1 MALPFLKTKSQ
12 DNQRPKRYDGVIEA
26 VRYDPTGRI
35 ALARVHER
43 RGMVFSDHILLT
55 REELIRRL
63 KAGQVF
69 VTGRRVPR
77 MGNAFEVFDVV
88 RLVGAP
94 GQEVVVSGSIES
106 AAGSSSNGSDR
117 DHLNVPLF

>member
-1 MALPFLKTKSQ
+1 MALPFFKTKSQ
-12 DNQRPKRYDGVIEA
+12 DNRLPKRYDGVIEA
-26 VRYDPTGRI
+26 VRYDSSGRI

-43 RGMVFSDHILLT
+43 RGMVFSDHVLLT
-55 REELIRRL
+55 REELICRL

-77 MGNAFEVFDVV
+77 MGNAFEVFDIV
-88 RLVGAP
+88 RLAGTP
-94 GQEVVVSGSIES
+94 GQEVVISGATES
-106 AAGSSSNGSDR
+106 ATDGRDR

>member
-12 DNQRPKRYDGVIEA
+12 DNRRPKRYDGVIEA
-26 VRYDPTGRI
+26 VRYDSTGRI

-88 RLVGAP
+88 RLAGAL
-94 GQEVVVSGSIES
+94 GQEVVVSGATDS
-106 AAGSSSNGSDR
+106 ATDGRDR

>member
-1 MALPFLKTKSQ
+1 MALPFLRKKSE

-26 VRYDPTGRI
+26 VRYDASGRI

-43 RGMVFSDHILLT
+43 RGLVFSDHVLLT
-55 REELIRRL
+55 REELIHRL

-69 VTGRRVPR
+69 VTGRRKPYL
-77 MGNAFEVFDVV
+77 GNAFEVYEVV
-88 RLVGAP
+88 RLAGTP
-94 GQEVVVSGSIES
+94 GQEVVISGP
-106 AAGSSSNGSDR
+106 ANGSER